1 MGSIEPKINT
11 YRLMVVELY
20 DVEEWLN
27 PQNPN
32 LWQNHIY
39 TEIPI

>member
-1 MGSIEPKINT
+1 MGSIETKINT

-20 DVEEWLN
+20 DVEERRD
-27 PQNPN
+27 PQKLTP
-32 LWQNHIY
+32 WQNLIY